1 MSYIS
6 LHFSEVKIQE
16 NRALEAIQALVAH
29 KPRYR
34 CYLERW
40 QAKMPTVLASVESG
54 EETAIGAL
62 MALLTEEYFTCSVED
77 GFLDISGWAE
87 DGDGKSSDEEEYL
100 AALGPLF
107 EAGGYCWGSGD
118 DGQPWEYR
126 FAGGGYELAWVP
138 HGFYV
143 SKSDTALATAAAG
156 RLREAVAGNEPG
168 LKALAEVEAFLMAA
182 GLIRDPEALGQVS

>member
-6 LHFSEVKIQE
+6 LQFSEVKIQVS
-16 NRALEAIQALVAH
+16 RALEAIQALVAH

-40 QAKMPTVLASVESG
+40 QAKMPAALASVESG
-54 EETAIGAL
+54 EKAASDAL
-62 MALLTEEYFTCSVED
+62 MELLEESYFGCSVED
-77 GFLDISGWAE
+77 GFLTIDGWAE
-87 DGDGKSSDEEEYL
+87 MGDGKSSDEEEYL

-107 EAGGYCWGSGD
+107 EAGGYCWGDGD
-118 DGQPWEYR
+118 EGQPWEYR
-126 FAGGGYELAWVP
+126 FTGGAYELAWVP

-156 RLREAVAGNEPG
+156 RLREAMAGNEPG
-168 LKALAEVEAFLMAA
+168 LKALAEIEAFLMAA
-182 GLIRDPEALGQVS
+182 GLLRDPEGLAQVS